1 VAHAQEFLVSLN
13 PADPDDVVAELPA
26 MGVAEVAILSG
37 RLRAIRPSSD
47 AATRASRLE
56 ELATALRATSGE
68 LSQLLTR
75 EVAKLPVEAEAE
87 VEFAATIAEHYAEL
101 LRTTSDA
108 SPVRDLPVELAGV
121 ITPFNFP
128 CSIAVMKV
136 AAAYG
141 AGASVLWKPSP
152 YALALSTRLGNL
164 FRPILEESCE
174 LVIAADEAPFLEIV
188 GQVDALSFTGSGAGA
203 TLLWQAAASRPIP
216 MQLEL
221 GSCNPTVIGEDFE
234 AGAAAE
240 ILRISCFSY
249 AGQKCSSTRRIVA
262 PAERAD
268 KIFEALSAVLD
279 REQVGNPADAETTI
293 PPLISAESASR
304 YELQLADWYAD
315 SASFRQ
321 LSTPHDLSDCY
332 APPTIALAERD
343 SKAFQRDVFGPAVVV
358 LPYRSFGEALELANG
373 TPYGLFA
380 GLLSHDQAEIDEF
393 CAEVQAGI
401 LKINQPTPG
410 LSARLPSQGWR
421 GSGLGPGELGSAP
434 FRPFLRV
441 QTVYPH

>member
-1 VAHAQEFLVSLN
+1 VSLN
-13 PADPDDVVAELPA
+13 PADPEDVVVELPV
-26 MGVAEVAILSG
+26 MGVAEVATLSK
-37 RLRAIRPSSD
+37 RLRATRPNVD
-47 AATRASRLE
+47 AASRASRLE
-56 ELATALRATSGE
+56 ELAAAVRAASGD
-68 LSQLLTR
+68 LAQLLTR
-75 EVAKLPVEAEAE
+75 EVAKLPVEARAE

-101 LRTTSDA
+101 LLTPSDA
-108 SPVRDLPVELAGV
+108 SAVRDLPVELAGV

-152 YALALSTRLGNL
+152 HALAVSTRLGEL
-164 FRPILEESCE
+164 FRSILGESCE
-174 LVIAADEAPFLEIV
+174 LVITADEAPFLEIV
-188 GQVDALSFTGSGAGA
+188 GQVDALSFTGSAAGA
-203 TLLWQAAASRPIP
+203 ALLWQAAASRPIP

-221 GSCNPTVIGEDFE
+221 GSCNPTVIGVEFE

-240 ILRISCFSY
+240 VLRISCFSY
-249 AGQKCSSTRRIVA
+249 AGQKCSSTRRVVA
-262 PAERAD
+262 PLERA
-268 KIFEALSAVLD
+268 KEIFDALSALLD
-279 REQVGNPADAETTI
+279 RERLGNPADEKTTI

-304 YELQLADWYAD
+304 YELQLADWQAD

-321 LSTPHDLSDCY
+321 LSTPRDLSDCY
-332 APPTIALAERD
+332 AAPTIALAETD

-358 LPYRSFGEALELANG
+358 LPYQSFGEALELANG

-380 GLLSHDQAEIDEF
+380 GLLSHDEAEIDAF
-393 CAEVQAGI
+393 CAGVEAGI

-410 LSARLPSQGWR
+410 LSVDLPSQGWR
-421 GSGLGPGELGSAP
+421 ASGLGPGELGTAP